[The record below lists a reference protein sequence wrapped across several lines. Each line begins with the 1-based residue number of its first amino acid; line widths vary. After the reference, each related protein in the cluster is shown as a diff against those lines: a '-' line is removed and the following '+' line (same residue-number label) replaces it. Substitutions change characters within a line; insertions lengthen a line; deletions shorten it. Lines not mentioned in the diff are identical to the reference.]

1 MRKFVLL
8 TGAVLTVLAVAAST
22 ALAARGGPSVRGNA
36 VQAQQVCTGT
46 LASGTYHK
54 LVVPAGAIC
63 DGTDAEINV
72 RGGVRVG
79 EGATF
84 ILGFEGGSDTGTIH
98 GGVRADAPASLQ
110 VHFAHIT
117 GGVRMLGGNGF
128 FSTVE
133 DNVIRGGARIIG
145 YSGFWLG
152 FIRNTV
158 YGTVKLNDNQMDDP
172 DANEYVTNTIHG
184 NLNCAGNSPAP
195 QVGDSEGS
203 PNQVTG
209 RKTGQCAGL

>member
-8 TGAVLTVLAVAAST
+8 TVAVLTVLAVAAST

-36 VQAQQVCTGT
+36 VQGQQACTGT
-46 LASGTYHK
+46 LASGTTTS
-54 LVVPAGAIC
+54 LSCPQARRATGLMQRSMSAAGCGSAR
-63 DGTDAEINV
+63 V
-72 RGGVRVG
+72 RHSSSGSR
-79 EGATF
+79 A
-84 ILGFEGGSDTGTIH
+84 GSDTGTIH

-158 YGTVKLNDNQMDDP
+158 YGTVKLNDNHMDDP